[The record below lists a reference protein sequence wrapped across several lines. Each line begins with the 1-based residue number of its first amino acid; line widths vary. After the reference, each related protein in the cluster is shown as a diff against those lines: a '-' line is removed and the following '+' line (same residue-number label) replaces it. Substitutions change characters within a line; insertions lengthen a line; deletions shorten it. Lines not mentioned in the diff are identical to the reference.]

1 MTKLPVFEGL
11 ATKALRLLRADLY
24 YCDGANH
31 DDGPLTQHLR
41 WWVQLLDAGELP
53 GRTNYLMALFRQ
65 SITSLVIAV
74 AVMVQMI
81 YDTAV
86 TGSMFGFRIGLA
98 VYTTIVVIVLFMQ
111 RRRGIKNHLAATA
124 HRCAKLVRFYEAYA
138 WLAQAAIFTAL
149 IARNPT
155 WQYHAVA
162 GLEPVLGEHLEVA
175 ANMLRLVYLAFQ
187 LFTGVCAVVA
197 DYMAVVLLLVI
208 YISMG
213 DMYDALGEV
222 LQTRPCDTLLARQQ
236 SVLTQASLTVDEA
249 VSDLLPQ
256 VLIVS
261 VVVPLLCTVE

>member
-1 MTKLPVFEGL
+1 MASLRAKQREMTKLPVFEGL

-111 RRRGIKNHLAATA
+111 RRRGIKAGSM
-124 HRCAKLVRFYEAYA
+124 RFKSG
-138 WLAQAAIFTAL
+138 F
-149 IARNPT
+149 
-155 WQYHAVA
+155 
-162 GLEPVLGEHLEVA
+162 
-175 ANMLRLVYLAFQ
+175 VYKVPSNFKE
-187 LFTGVCAVVA
+187 LF
-197 DYMAVVLLLVI
+197 
-208 YISMG
+208 
-213 DMYDALGEV
+213 
-222 LQTRPCDTLLARQQ
+222 
-236 SVLTQASLTVDEA
+236 
-249 VSDLLPQ
+249 
-256 VLIVS
+256 
-261 VVVPLLCTVE
+261 